1 MVTDTVIQRKTN
13 KHTRNILLEGQT
25 HLPAIFMFLFNMILS
40 NDVWE
45 IRLENIFRCA
55 WKYIS
60 RFVMCACHGKHQE
73 NFVLILLFIRI
84 SN

>member
-1 MVTDTVIQRKTN
+1 MVTDTAIQRKTN

-55 WKYIS
+55 WKYPFPICDVRMS
-60 RFVMCACHGKHQE
+60 RKHQE